1 MGPGLLRELRLVG
14 QVVTGD
20 ALYCQRAFCRLIR
33 RKRGHYLLAVKANQP
48 ELFADVTLLFEQ
60 PPPGERFATA
70 RTRDQHGD
78 RYDVRTLRASSAL
91 VGYLD
96 WPGHQQVLQVVREVY
111 APAAAALTGPPATA
125 RQREVRY
132 FVTSLPAAARDR
144 RTAGGHPDQLL
155 RLVRR
160 HWHIENRLHYV
171 RDVTLGEDASTVRSG
186 AAPQALAALR
196 NALLA
201 LLALLRAAGW
211 RNIAAAIRHYTW
223 RSPAAFHLLGL
234 SLT

>member
-1 MGPGLLRELRLVG
+1 M
-14 QVVTGD
+14 VTGD
-20 ALYCQRAFCRLIR
+20 ALYCQRALCRLIR

-48 ELFADVTLLFEQ
+48 ELYTDVALLFEQ

-70 RTRDQHGD
+70 RSRDRHGD
-78 RYDVRTLRASSAL
+78 RYEVRTLRASSAL
-91 VGYLD
+91 AGYLD
-96 WPGHQQVLQVVREVY
+96 WPGHRQVLQVVREVY
-111 APAAAALTGPPATA
+111 APAALTDPVAAAA

-155 RLVRR
+155 RLVRC

-196 NALLA
+196 NALLT
-201 LLALLRAAGW
+201 LLRAAGW
-211 RNIAAAIRHYTW
+211 QNIAAAIRHYTW
-223 RSPAAFHLLGL
+223 NPREAFRLLGL

>member
-1 MGPGLLRELRLVG
+1 M
-14 QVVTGD
+14 TGD
-20 ALYCQRAFCRLIR
+20 ALYCQRALCRLIR

-48 ELFADVTLLFEQ
+48 ELFADVALLFEQ

-70 RTRDQHGD
+70 HSRDQHGD
-78 RYDVRTLRASSAL
+78 RYEVRSLRASSAL

-96 WPGHQQVLQVVREVY
+96 WPGHRQVLQVVREVY
-111 APAAAALTGPPATA
+111 APAAAALTDPVAA
-125 RQREVRY
+125 AACQREVRY
-132 FVTSLPAAARDR
+132 FVTSLPATASDR
-144 RTAGGHPDQLL
+144 RTAGGHPDHLL
-155 RLVRR
+155 RLVRC

-196 NALLA
+196 NV

-223 RSPAAFHLLGL
+223 CSPAAFRLLGL

>member
-1 MGPGLLRELRLVG
+1 M
-14 QVVTGD
+14 VTGD
-20 ALYCQRAFCRLIR
+20 ALYCQRALCRLIR

-48 ELFADVTLLFEQ
+48 ELFADVALLFEQ

-70 RTRDQHGD
+70 RSRDRHGD
-78 RYDVRTLRASSAL
+78 RYEVRTLRASSAL

-96 WPGHQQVLQVVREVY
+96 WPGHRQVLQVVREVY
-111 APAAAALTGPPATA
+111 APAALTDPAAAAAAAA

-132 FVTSLPAAARDR
+132 FVTSLPAAASDR
-144 RTAGGHPDQLL
+144 RTAGGHPDHLL
-155 RLVRR
+155 RLVRC
-160 HWHIENRLHYV
+160 HWYIENRLHYV
-171 RDVTLGEDASTVRSG
+171 RDVTLGEDASSVRSG

-196 NALLA
+196 NALLT
-201 LLALLRAAGW
+201 LLRAAGW

-223 RSPAAFHLLGL
+223 RSPAAFRLLGL